1 MIAMKTS
8 APATLTSSFCQAVRQ
23 NLSKLRDGERMVRED
38 GDLEGVHLMRTSCRR
53 LRATV
58 KYLGQ
63 DLSREL
69 RKLLEIRLREV
80 MRDLGQV
87 RDLDVL
93 RQAVDGMPA
102 LTTSDAE
109 PMRES
114 IEQRLSEATAKMQ
127 AAIDGESY
135 ARLLVDLE
143 KAAQI
148 SDDGT
153 LVAWAAPAKV
163 GAALA
168 GVLRLKPADWASTAE
183 ETLHD
188 LRKSVKKAR
197 YALEA
202 FAPAYGRPVTRT
214 IERLREL
221 QESLGVVQDA
231 SAFCDHLQSMRT
243 FSAGQFIAT
252 MRARAD
258 GELKRLPE
266 LWEKSFGPKGMA
278 RLGGHLFRRSV
289 KPRLPA
295 GASESRREA
304 V

>member
-1 MIAMKTS
+1 MTMKTPE
-8 APATLTSSFCQAVRQ
+8 PATLTGSFSQAVRQ
-23 NLSKLRDGERMVRED
+23 NLSRLRDGERMIRDD
-38 GDLEGVHLMRTSCRR
+38 GNLEGVHLMRTSCRR

-58 KYLGQ
+58 KYLGEG
-63 DLSREL
+63 LSREL

-80 MRDLGQV
+80 MGELGQV

-93 RQAVDGMPA
+93 RQAVDGIPA
-102 LTTSDAE
+102 LASSDAE
-109 PMRES
+109 PLKES

-127 AAIDGESY
+127 AVLDGESY
-135 ARLLVDLE
+135 ARLQGDLE
-143 KAAQI
+143 KAAQTA
-148 SDDGT
+148 DDGT
-153 LVAWAAPAKV
+153 LVTWAAPARV

-168 GVLRLKPADWASTAE
+168 GVLCLKPADWASTPE
-183 ETLHD
+183 ESLHD

-202 FAPAYGRPVTRT
+202 FAPAYGRPVSRA

-221 QESLGVVQDA
+221 QESLGVIQDA
-231 SAFCDHLQSMRT
+231 SAFRDHLKTIHS

-266 LWEKSFGPKGMA
+266 LWEKSFGSKGMA

-289 KPRLPA
+289 KPRA
-295 GASESRREA
+295 AAAAAETRRAA